1 MSKKT
6 KYYTVWSGREMGV
19 FSSWEDCKKQVE
31 GFEGAQYKSFPTEE
45 EAKEAFLYD
54 YWEFVRKQTKP
65 GVRKKGETGL
75 NVIGPRPNLDTLSVD
90 AACSGNPGK
99 MEYRGVLTRTGE
111 EIFRAGPFECGTN
124 NIGEFLAIVHGLAL
138 LKKQGK
144 EKYPIYSDSK
154 TGMSWVRQKKC
165 KTKLEENERN
175 RPLFELVRRAEEW
188 LKKHTVRTPIL
199 KWDTEQWGEI
209 PADFGRK

>member
-65 GVRKKGETGL
+65 GVRKKGK
-75 NVIGPRPNLDTLSVD
+75 RDSMLSD
-90 AACSGNPGK
+90 L
-99 MEYRGVLTRTGE
+99 VL
-111 EIFRAGPFECGTN
+111 I
-124 NIGEFLAIVHGLAL
+124 
-138 LKKQGK
+138 
-144 EKYPIYSDSK
+144 
-154 TGMSWVRQKKC
+154 
-165 KTKLEENERN
+165 
-175 RPLFELVRRAEEW
+175 
-188 LKKHTVRTPIL
+188 
-199 KWDTEQWGEI
+199 
-209 PADFGRK
+209 